1 MLKFRSIFTSSLP
14 CHPSEIHDLLRKL
27 NYFNLFRRVRLASHT
42 SVLFIQIKWKLIA
55 KKRSFPLTIDNIL
68 KKVFWFLLLKILVNN
83 RTSLFHTWTLFSFQ
97 SVSLAPR
104 LESYLLLLLTSDFWQ
119 QMSINNKFKH
129 LFPLH
134 FQTGCLSRCNAIYLN
149 GLSNIINTFIS
160 NYLCV
165 FLAVFLQLVYH
176 SVIFICCI
184 NSVIWNNYWTYFHL
198 SHLLCTFLWTII
210 NLR

>member
-14 CHPSEIHDLLRKL
+14 CHPSEIHNLLRKL
-27 NYFNLFRRVRLASHT
+27 NYFNLFRRVLLASHT
-42 SVLFIQIKWKLIA
+42 SVLFIQIQWKLIA
-55 KKRSFPLTIDNIL
+55 KNGHFHWQLITFW
-68 KKVFWFLLLKILVNN
+68 KKCFWILLLKILVNN
-83 RTSLFHTWTLFSFQ
+83 RTTLFHTWTLFSFQ
-97 SVSLAPR
+97 SVCFAPR
-104 LESYLLLLLTSDFWQ
+104 LESYLLLLTFDFWQ

-165 FLAVFLQLVYH
+165 FWLFFY
-176 SVIFICCI
+176 
-184 NSVIWNNYWTYFHL
+184 N
-198 SHLLCTFLWTII
+198 
-210 NLR
+210 